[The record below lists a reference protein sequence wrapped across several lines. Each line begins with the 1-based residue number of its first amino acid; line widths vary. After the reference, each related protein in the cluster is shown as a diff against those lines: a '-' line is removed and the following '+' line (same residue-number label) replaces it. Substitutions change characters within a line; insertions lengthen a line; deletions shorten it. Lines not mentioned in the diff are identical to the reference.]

1 MCVKSLRKLSVI
13 PSKPISSKYDDDRLQ
28 RYAAMPRELQL
39 GNLASNLCRVSRY
52 IEKRRPVEMIREIT
66 REARDFVDII
76 SCHQPDTLAI
86 CVAVDA
92 YLDAVLLADY
102 PELTSLG
109 RIS

>member
-1 MCVKSLRKLSVI
+1 MV
-13 PSKPISSKYDDDRLQ
+13 YDNIIIATV
-28 RYAAMPRELQL
+28 Y
-39 GNLASNLCRVSRY
+39 
-52 IEKRRPVEMIREIT
+52 IREIT
-66 REARDFVDII
+66 CEARDFVDII

-109 RIS
+109 RISQRLADAVESC